1 MKIDRVCA
9 LAEKCSSRLRTA
21 FLRKEEALTSVWER
35 VASQRSG
42 LQGDETEKE
51 AAAAALVAVLE
62 AVRVVAVVMCPVT
75 PALSSRIYAGL
86 GMTAQQYEDLR
97 WGDAQWGALPA
108 GQVMPKPQPVFARLE
123 GDLVIEAAPGK
134 VAVAA

>member
-1 MKIDRVCA
+1 MPQCTIPHMG
-9 LAEKCSSRLRTA
+9 
-21 FLRKEEALTSVWER
+21 
-35 VASQRSG
+35 VAM
-42 LQGDETEKE
+42 QGDEAEKE

-62 AVRVVAVVMCPVT
+62 AVRVVAVIMCPVT

-86 GMTAQQYEDLR
+86 GMTAEQYESLR
-97 WGDAQWGALPA
+97 WGDSEWGGLPA

-123 GDLVIEAAPGK
+123 GDLVTEAAPGK